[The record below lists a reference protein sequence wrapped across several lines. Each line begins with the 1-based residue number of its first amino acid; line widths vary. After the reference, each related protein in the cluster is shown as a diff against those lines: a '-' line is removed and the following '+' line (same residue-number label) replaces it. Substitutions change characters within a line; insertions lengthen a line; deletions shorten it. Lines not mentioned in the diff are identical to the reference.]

1 MLSVNIF
8 TTQHE
13 PVCAPQWDG
22 EAACII
28 DHGAESLFEAYFNTL
43 HLHGFSIRLL
53 FFLDNIILKGNTCL
67 EM

>member
-13 PVCAPQWDG
+13 PVCAPQRDG

-28 DHGAESLFEAYFNTL
+28 DHGAGSLPEPF
-43 HLHGFSIRLL
+43 I
-53 FFLDNIILKGNTCL
+53 
-67 EM
+67 